1 MSSVNLH
8 TREIAIKIVYYGPG
22 LGGKTSSLQFIH
34 RALKP
39 DSRGQLISLATGV
52 DRTLFFDFLPVKLP
66 KLRGFTVRVQLYTV
80 PGQVHYNSTRKL
92 VLTGA
97 DAVVFV
103 ADSQR
108 PRLAANVE
116 SMENL
121 AENLAEQGIA
131 LENLPLAL
139 QLNKR
144 DVPDAAPTAELE
156 ARLNPHKFP
165 VFETVATKGTG
176 VFDALKSVTS
186 QALTE
191 LRRKGSL
198 PRGAD
203 ATPTPPA
210 RRPKTTPPGSV
221 SAVSPP
227 EDTGPIT
234 LSSLGEV
241 ADAIEKLTPTDGRSI
256 SGPIRAI
263 PSGAARN
270 LSDLVASSTARDG
283 LAAIEGD
290 IERGDWDGAVRHGA
304 AAYREI
310 SSKLAGAL
318 APIPSEAP
326 ALAALL
332 TNLPAGRYLRYR
344 EVTDR
349 VEQGGAVS
357 STDALFVLFFL
368 TDVALRLEE
377 MKR

>member
-1 MSSVNLH
+1 MVSVSSVNLH

-34 RALKP
+34 RALRP

-52 DRTLFFDFLPVKLP
+52 ERTLFFDFLPVKLP

-108 PRLAANVE
+108 ARLAANVE

-131 LENLPLAL
+131 LENLPLVL

-144 DVPDAAPTAELE
+144 DVPDAAPPTELE
-156 ARLNPHKFP
+156 ARLNPHRVP
-165 VFETVATKGTG
+165 VFETVATKGAG
-176 VFDALKSVTS
+176 VFDALKAITS
-186 QALTE
+186 MALTE
-191 LRRKGSL
+191 VRRKGNL
-198 PRGAD
+198 PKTGD
-203 ATPTPPA
+203 PTPTPSQ
-210 RRPKTTPPGSV
+210 RRPQTTPPGPIP
-221 SAVSPP
+221 AVSL

-241 ADAIEKLTPTDGRSI
+241 ADAIEKLTPTDGRTI
-256 SGPIRAI
+256 SGQIRV
-263 PSGAARN
+263 PGPARN
-270 LSDLVASSTARDG
+270 LSDLVPASSARDS
-283 LAAIEGD
+283 LATIEAD
-290 IERGDWDGAVRHGA
+290 IERGDWDGAVRHAA

-310 SSKLAGAL
+310 SAKLAGAL
-318 APIPSEAP
+318 APLPGEAP

-357 STDALFVLFFL
+357 STDALFLLFFL